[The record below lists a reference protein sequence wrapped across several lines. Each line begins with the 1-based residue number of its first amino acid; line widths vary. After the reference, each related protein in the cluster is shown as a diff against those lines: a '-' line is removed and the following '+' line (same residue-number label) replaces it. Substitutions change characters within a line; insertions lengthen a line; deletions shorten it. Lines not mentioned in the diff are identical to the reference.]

1 LINQWQPVGVLGA
14 VLVEISV
21 IDTHPPLIRILLADK
36 DRVGKPLMMEDF
48 SDEAD
53 REKWS
58 EFLIDGVPLVVSKM
72 VEMLS
77 FGGSFR
83 VDVE

>member
-1 LINQWQPVGVLGA
+1 
-14 VLVEISV
+14 
-21 IDTHPPLIRILLADK
+21 
-36 DRVGKPLMMEDF
+36 MEDF

-53 REKWS
+53 RES
-58 EFLIDGVPLVVSKM
+58 FGEFLLDGVPTVVGKM
-72 VEMLS
+72 TEVLS